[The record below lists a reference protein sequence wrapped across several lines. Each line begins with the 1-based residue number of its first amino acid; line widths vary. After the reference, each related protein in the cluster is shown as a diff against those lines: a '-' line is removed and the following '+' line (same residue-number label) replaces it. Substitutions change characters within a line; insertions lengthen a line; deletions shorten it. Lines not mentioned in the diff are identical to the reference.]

1 MKKLIFIFLF
11 SLFLSPSLVLAGPN
25 INAYTNTIAT
35 KSGYDA
41 ANETTL
47 SETIGKY
54 IRVALSMVGTIFLVL
69 TVYAGFLWMTAAGN
83 DEQVTKATDI
93 IKMATIGL
101 TIALASFSI
110 TYFVISKTGSSA
122 QGPTTQAGGTGNSS
136 TSTMSDGWFSG
147 FSNAFKNNAWG
158 Q

>member
-11 SLFLSPSLVLAGPN
+11 SFLLLPSLVLAGPN
-25 INAYTNTIAT
+25 INAYTENIAT

-54 IRVALSMVGTIFLVL
+54 IRIALSMVGTIFLVF

-83 DEQVTKATDI
+83 EDQVTKATDI
-93 IKMATIGL
+93 IKMATTGL
-101 TIALASFSI
+101 VIALASFSI
-110 TYFVISKTGSSA
+110 TYFVISKTGSST
-122 QGPTTQAGGTGNSS
+122 QGPATPAGGTSGTSAS
-136 TSTMSDGWFSG
+136 TESGGWWSG
-147 FSNAFKNNAWG
+147 FSNAFKNNTWG
-158 Q
+158 K

>member
-11 SLFLSPSLVLAGPN
+11 SLLLLPSFALAGPN
-25 INAYTNTIAT
+25 INAYTETIAT

-54 IRVALSMVGTIFLVL
+54 IRIALSMVGTIFLVL

-83 DEQVTKATDI
+83 EDQVTKATDI

-101 TIALASFSI
+101 AIALASFSI
-110 TYFVISKTGSSA
+110 TYFVISKTGSST
-122 QGPTTQAGGTGNSS
+122 QGPTTSAGGTVDSS
-136 TSTMSDGWFSG
+136 SSTMSDGWGSG
-147 FSNAFKNNAWG
+147 FSNAFKNNMWG
-158 Q
+158 K